1 VFGHTHRCEV
11 FGRVIDGRHGQTV
24 VQAVNPGC
32 MCRTDYVVPGH
43 KRGQNWQTGLAVIRY
58 EVDGSA
64 RPEIVL
70 IGIENGRA
78 LFDGQVFEASEM
90 EVVGQT
96 NPGTH
101 LALVNGR
108 YRAETRSSS
117 EGKFT
122 FSDVRLSIGPNTIM
136 VLDLDHLT
144 WEQARASIRVVRQEQ
159 LAPFWGHKDPLT
171 NAPLVEGEPVVRCSI
186 CWTYCY
192 LSSWRANG
200 NCSICC
206 MRGLTP
212 RHWTSDD
219 DEFYMTREELNRR

>member
-1 VFGHTHRCEV
+1 MSGTIDDEGKQITIRRLSSRPTREVRVEQTASQRRIELGPVPTPRKIRIARRVRLPRRISAELLLQPIVIHTPV
-11 FGRVIDGRHGQTV
+11 
-24 VQAVNPGC
+24 
-32 MCRTDYVVPGH
+32 
-43 KRGQNWQTGLAVIRY
+43 
-58 EVDGSA
+58 
-64 RPEIVL
+64 
-70 IGIENGRA
+70 
-78 LFDGQVFEASEM
+78 DGQVFEASEM

-117 EGKFT
+117 GGKFT

>member
-1 VFGHTHRCEV
+1 MSGTIGDEGKQITIRRLSSRPTREV
-11 FGRVIDGRHGQTV
+11 KVDQTAPRRRIELGPVPTPHKIRIARRVRL
-24 VQAVNPGC
+24 P
-32 MCRTDYVVPGH
+32 
-43 KRGQNWQTGLAVIRY
+43 KRISAERLLQPIVIHMP
-58 EVDGSA
+58 V
-64 RPEIVL
+64 
-70 IGIENGRA
+70 
-78 LFDGQVFEASEM
+78 DGQVFQVSEVK
-90 EVVGQT
+90 VVGQA

-101 LALVNGR
+101 LVLVNGR

-117 EGKFT
+117 GGKFT

-159 LAPFWGHKDPLT
+159 LAPFGGHKDPLT

-212 RHWTSDD
+212 RYWTSDD